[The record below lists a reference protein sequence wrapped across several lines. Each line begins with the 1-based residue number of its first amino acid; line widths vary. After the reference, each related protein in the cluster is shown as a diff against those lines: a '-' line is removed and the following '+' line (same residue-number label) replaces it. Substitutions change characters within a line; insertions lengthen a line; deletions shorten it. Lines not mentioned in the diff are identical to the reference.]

1 LPVEQH
7 PAHVTE
13 PSEETV
19 GQRIKR
25 LRLERGLSQRE
36 LAEPGISYA
45 YLSRIEAGQRQ
56 PSVNALRIVAKKLGV
71 SVEHLETGDPI
82 PALARLELELG
93 DAELALRLGT
103 DLDHA
108 DALFGDVLAE
118 ADEAEEPAL
127 AARAAAG
134 LGLIAA
140 HRSANVEAIRY
151 LEAATSSGYLP
162 PQARPDVYHA
172 LGDAYM
178 ASDQAML
185 AVVLWERVLDQLR
198 ATQPPDLALLLRFGS
213 YLSWAYSELG
223 RIDRAR
229 PVLDEATQIAEDE
242 SVLPQVRVGLYWELA
257 RHSWMEDADAH
268 TALGHMR
275 HAIGLLEASE
285 DTYQLARAHLLCAQ
299 LLNLDGTP
307 KAAAR
312 HLARAEPLL
321 VRLGERSEIGV
332 LRAEQ
337 SKLAAAREEGKRALE
352 LAKEAADL
360 LGDDARHVGLR
371 EHALAV
377 AHAANG
383 DLDTATRHFEAAVT
397 ELEQRRQWREAS
409 AAAREWGT
417 NLNNAGRQAEAFD
430 AIERAISLSDRSSP
444 RVEQRAST

>member
-1 LPVEQH
+1 M
-7 PAHVTE
+7 TE

-19 GQRIKR
+19 GQRIRR

-56 PSVNALRIVAKKLGV
+56 PSVKALRIVAKKLGV
-71 SVEHLETGDPI
+71 SVEQLETGDPI
-82 PALARLELELG
+82 PLLVRLELELG

-103 DLDHA
+103 DFDHA

-151 LEAATSSGYLP
+151 LEAATGSGYLP

-185 AVVLWERVLDQLR
+185 AVVLWEGVLDRLR
-198 ATQPPDLALLLRFGS
+198 AHETPDTALLLRFAS

-229 PVLDEATQIAEDE
+229 PVLDKATEIAEDE
-242 SVLPQVRVGLYWELA
+242 SVLPQVRVSLYWELA
-257 RHSWMEDADAH
+257 RRSWMEDADAP
-268 TALGHMR
+268 TALAHMR

-312 HLARAEPLL
+312 HLANAEPLL
-321 VRLGERSEIGV
+321 VRGGERSEIGV
-332 LRAEQ
+332 MRAEQ
-337 SKLAAAREEGKRALE
+337 AKIAAAREEAKQALR
-352 LAKEAADL
+352 LAAEAADL

-377 AHAANG
+377 ANAANG
-383 DLDTATRHFEAAVT
+383 DLDAANRHFEKAVD

-409 AAAREWGT
+409 AAAREWGAI
-417 NLNNAGRQAEAFD
+417 LRKAGREGDAFEAIDRAIRLTDRSRQPVKEQAE
-430 AIERAISLSDRSSP
+430 
-444 RVEQRAST
+444 